1 MVVSDIQ
8 NPSTAPQNWWR
19 ERELWWVLALTAV
32 IFLPRLGSLMIRGEE
47 SRRAVIAQE
56 MIDRGDWIVP
66 RTQGLVRLSRPPL
79 QNWMIAGLALVEGE
93 MSAWSIRLPGVIAT
107 LLTVALIYWYA
118 RRRLAPTASLLA
130 ATAYLSALHV
140 LEQGRT
146 GETEPVFTLILA
158 AALLLWHGY
167 WMDGR
172 LWTAWMLG
180 GTLGGLAM
188 MTKGVQAPLY
198 WFGAVGGYLILTG
211 QWRAI
216 VSRGALVGSLLFFS
230 SIGLWQALF
239 MSEMGFEAGWRIY
252 FWNIETRFTDQRSS
266 AFWSH
271 LATYPFEVW
280 LGSLAPWG
288 VLLLAYTRRSVRE
301 ALGHRKDMAVF
312 LALSI
317 AICFP
322 SVWIPPGSRPRYFM
336 PLFPAFALLGGIVM
350 QLWLERQSLRAGLW
364 TFFVRANLAAMV
376 VAAVT
381 IPTLCGVF
389 AASQKFA
396 SLGEGLGFAVLALCA
411 VGFMVRCGVQ
421 LEAWRV
427 QGVCLTLAAFLGLSY
442 VGPILSSMIQRS
454 GTHPQTI
461 AALKLQLPADPPLH
475 SFGLVHHV
483 FLYYLQRPVIL
494 NEVPQPG
501 EVIPA
506 DIEYFC
512 FDSRDGSRLDL
523 PFPWEE
529 VAVIAVDR
537 TRREIPRD
545 AVVIGRRLV
554 QREHASTLRD

>member
-1 MVVSDIQ
+1 MVDSVSQ
-8 NPSTAPQNWWR
+8 TPSTAPDRWWR
-19 ERELWWVLALTAV
+19 ERELWWALALTAV
-32 IFLPRLGSLMIRGEE
+32 IFLPRLGSIIIRGEE

-56 MIDRGDWIVP
+56 MIDHGDWIVP

-79 QNWMIAGLALVEGE
+79 QNWMIAGLAILEGE
-93 MSAWSIRLPGVIAT
+93 MSPWSIRLPGVIAT
-107 LLTVALIYWYA
+107 ILTVALIYWYA

-158 AALLLWHGY
+158 AALLLWHGF

-172 LWTAWMLG
+172 IWTAWILG

-216 VSRGALVGSLLFFS
+216 LSRGALVGSVLFFS
-230 SIGLWQALF
+230 GIGLWQALF

-288 VLLLAYTRRSVRE
+288 VLLLAYTRRSIRD
-301 ALGHRKDMAVF
+301 ALGNRKDMAVF

-336 PLFPAFALLGGIVM
+336 PLFPAFALLSGIVM
-350 QLWLERQSLRAGLW
+350 QLWFDRQALQQGLW
-364 TFFVRANLAAMV
+364 TFFVRANMVLMVIAGVTVPILCVVLASKEQ
-376 VAAVT
+376 
-381 IPTLCGVF
+381 F
-389 AASQKFA
+389 AP
-396 SLGEGLGFAVLALCA
+396 LNEGLVYAVLALGTA
-411 VGFMVRCGVQ
+411 GLMVRWGVQ
-421 LEAWRV
+421 LETWRV
-427 QGVCLTLAAFLGLSY
+427 QGVCLTLAAFLGFSY
-442 VGPILSSMIQRS
+442 VGPVLSTMIQRS

-461 AALKLQLPADPPLH
+461 AELKQQLPADPPLH

-494 NEVPQPG
+494 NDVPKAG
-501 EVIPA
+501 EVVPA

-529 VAVIAVDR
+529 VAVIPVDR
-537 TRREIPRD
+537 TQRAIPRD
-545 AVVIGRRLV
+545 AVVIGRRLT
-554 QREHASTLRD
+554 QHEHASALRN